1 MLRLNTFGGLVL
13 QQDGQLH
20 TGPASQRRRLALL
33 AVVAAAGQ
41 RGASRDKLLALLWPD
56 SDAEP
61 ARHSLYQAVHAIR
74 RSAGS
79 DDIFL
84 GTTTLQLN
92 PQLITSDV
100 AEFDEAI
107 ESGSHEQAV
116 RLYRGPFLDGFR
128 LESAPEYEQW
138 QDGERVRHGREY
150 AAALETLAQ
159 GAAGRRDYPA
169 AVRWWRRL
177 AAAEPV
183 STTAAVGLIEALVA
197 AGDRAGALQF
207 AGVHSSLVRQHLEAE
222 PDPEIDGWIGR
233 LRTGEIPVPATAAP
247 APPRPRASGAE
258 AAREAAGRELDEI
271 KRAFTERYQVGDR
284 TGESTLLLTFTAR
297 DRRDTRPV
305 ELHVLSPR
313 LAGLGGDARVLEA
326 LERVA
331 ALRDPRIVPVREAG
345 AIQGRIYFTTPPTE
359 GQSLRDRLARER
371 QLPVGEARRIALEV
385 LDALVYAHGHDVR
398 HGDLRP
404 KHVLLAR
411 NGVAVAS
418 FGLVEALDVA
428 AAGSAGSTAVTIG
441 APAYLSPEQ
450 LAGESTADERSDLY
464 SLGCIVFEM
473 LAGEPPFGGSNLSAV
488 LSRKLTQSAPQVSS
502 LRESVPPQ
510 LDAFV
515 ARCLAR
521 LPADRFQRAA
531 EAREALQA
539 AQ

>member
-33 AVVAAAGQ
+33 AVVASAGR
-41 RGASRDKLLALLWPD
+41 RGVSRDKLLALLWPD
-56 SDAEP
+56 SEGEA
-61 ARHSLYQAVHAIR
+61 ARHSLYQAIHAIR

-79 DDIFL
+79 DEIFL
-84 GTTTLQLN
+84 GSGTLQLN

-100 AEFDEAI
+100 TEFEEAA

-138 QDGERVRHGREY
+138 QDGERVRHAREY
-150 AAALETLAQ
+150 ASALESLASTS
-159 GAAGRRDYPA
+159 AARGDHAA

-183 STTAAVGLIEALVA
+183 STRAAVGLIEALVA

-207 AGVHSSLVRQHLEAE
+207 AGVHGSLVRQHLETE
-222 PDPEIDGWIGR
+222 PDSEIDGWVTR
-233 LRTGEIPVPATAAP
+233 LRSGEIPAAAP
-247 APPRPRASGAE
+247 APRPRPAAGPE
-258 AAREAAGRELDEI
+258 AAREAAARELDEI
-271 KRAFTERYQVGDR
+271 RRAFADRYQVGER
-284 TGESTLLLTFTAR
+284 IGESTLLLSFAAR

-313 LAGLGGDARVLEA
+313 LVGLGGGERMLEA
-326 LERVA
+326 LERAA

-345 AIQGRIYFTTPPTE
+345 AIQGRIYFTTPPLE
-359 GQSLRDRLARER
+359 GPSLKDRLARER
-371 QLPVGEARRIALEV
+371 QLPVPEARRITLEL
-385 LDALVYAHGHDVR
+385 LDAMVHAHGHDVR

-404 KHVLLAR
+404 KHILLAR
-411 NGVAVAS
+411 NGVTVAG
-418 FGLVEALDVA
+418 FGLVEALDLA
-428 AAGSAGSTAVTIG
+428 ESGSAGSTAVTIG

-473 LAGEPPFGGSNLSAV
+473 LAGEPPFGGSNLATV
-488 LSRKLTQSAPQVSS
+488 LSRKLTQSAPGVSA
-502 LRESVPPQ
+502 LRESVPPE
-510 LDAFV
+510 LDRFV

-521 LPADRFQRAA
+521 LPADRFQRSV

-539 AQ
+539 TP